1 MRNKTYI
8 ERLLQ
13 KTYEATLRLADKSY
27 AMVSLGIVSLT
38 ESIFFPI
45 PPDLLVIA
53 ISLSNRKKAFLSALV
68 ATITSVVG
76 GLIAYYIGYELYDVI
91 GSKIIESLRY
101 ESAFNR
107 FIEMYNKYGLIIVF
121 GAGLT
126 PFPYKVITIASG
138 VAHLNLPVFVI
149 GSLLSRALR
158 FFTIATLIYFFGAQ
172 AKIFIEK
179 HLGKLTIL
187 SFVLLIGMY
196 FFVAFI

>member
-1 MRNKTYI
+1 MQNKTYI
-8 ERLLQ
+8 ERLLRKIYD
-13 KTYEATLRLADKSY
+13 KTLQLADKSY
-27 AMVSLGIVSLT
+27 AMASLAVVSLT

-53 ISLSNRKKAFLSALV
+53 ISLSNRKKAFLSAAI
-68 ATITSVVG
+68 ATITSVFG
-76 GLIAYYIGYELYDVI
+76 GLIAYYIGYELYTTI
-91 GSKIIESLRY
+91 GVKIIENLGY
-101 ESAFNR
+101 QSAFNE
-107 FIEMYNKYGLIIVF
+107 FIELYNKYGIIIVF

-138 VAHLNLPVFVI
+138 VAHLNLWVFVI

-158 FFTIATLIYFFGAQ
+158 FFLLATLIYFFGAK

-187 SFVLLIGMY
+187 SFILLIGMY
-196 FFVAFI
+196 FLVAFI